1 MRLRRGRQDP
11 VPDRRQ
17 DPGAGAAEDDRPG
30 LVAKE
35 GKGEVMNK
43 RTFLQAGLAV
53 GAMAASAPA
62 AALAQAKA
70 EGRKL
75 GYAVLGLGYYA
86 TQIIMPRFSEC
97 EHSKLVALVS
107 GSPDKLARYG
117 AQYGIPESGRYSYET
132 FDRIADNPAVDI
144 VYVITPN
151 SLHRTFTE
159 RAARAGKHV
168 MCEKPMAT
176 SVADCEAM
184 IAACKAASRKLM
196 IGYRSRFEPHNL
208 DAIALARGG
217 ALGPVATIVADH
229 GWTASDPTMW
239 RVKKALSGG
248 GSLMDIGIYS
258 LNAARYLTGEEP
270 IAVNAMESTDRS
282 NPVFAEVEDTINFQL
297 LFPSGATANC
307 VSTYSANCN
316 RYRVSG
322 PKGWVEI
329 DPATSYEGQAMRAN
343 LDGQARPRTPPA
355 ARKSQ
360 FAGQLDHLSECI
372 LTGRDPIVPGEEGL
386 KDLRIIEAIYKAA
399 REGRTVKL

>member
-1 MRLRRGRQDP
+1 
-11 VPDRRQ
+11 
-17 DPGAGAAEDDRPG
+17 
-30 LVAKE
+30 
-35 GKGEVMNK
+35 MNK

>member
-1 MRLRRGRQDP
+1 
-11 VPDRRQ
+11 
-17 DPGAGAAEDDRPG
+17 
-30 LVAKE
+30 
-35 GKGEVMNK
+35 MNK
-43 RTFLQAGLAV
+43 RTFLQGGLAV
-53 GAMAASAPA
+53 GALAAAPA
-62 AALAQAKA
+62 AVLAQARA

-75 GYAVLGLGYYA
+75 GYAMLGLGYYA
-86 TQIIMPRFSEC
+86 TKIIMPRFVEC
-97 EHSKLVALVS
+97 EHSRLAALVS
-107 GSPDKLARYG
+107 GTPAKLARFG
-117 AQYGIPESGRYSYET
+117 AEYAIPEKSRYSYET
-132 FDRIADNPAVDI
+132 FDRIIDDPSVDI
-144 VYVITPN
+144 VYVVTPN
-151 SLHRTFTE
+151 SLHRSFTE

-176 SVADCEAM
+176 SVADGEAM
-184 IAACKAASRKLM
+184 IAACKAAGRKLM

-208 DAIALARGG
+208 DAIALARSG
-217 ALGPVATIVADH
+217 ALGPVRTIVADH
-229 GWTASDPTMW
+229 GWTASDASMW

-270 IAVNAMESTDRS
+270 VAVNAMESTDRS

-343 LDGQARPRTPPA
+343 LDGQAKPRTPQKLA
-355 ARKSQ
+355 KSQ

-372 LTGRDPIVPGEEGL
+372 LTGREPIVPGEEGL
-386 KDLRIIEAIYKAA
+386 KDLRIIEAIYRSA
-399 REGRTVKL
+399 REGRTVRL

>member
-1 MRLRRGRQDP
+1 
-11 VPDRRQ
+11 
-17 DPGAGAAEDDRPG
+17 
-30 LVAKE
+30 
-35 GKGEVMNK
+35 MNK
-43 RTFLQAGLAV
+43 RRFLQAGLAV
-53 GAMAASAPA
+53 GAMAATAPA

-75 GYAVLGLGYYA
+75 GYAMLGLGYYA

-97 EHSKLVALVS
+97 EHSKLTALVS

-117 AQYGIPESGRYSYET
+117 AQYGIPEKSRYSYET
-132 FDRIADNPAVDI
+132 FDRIIDDPAVDI
-144 VYVITPN
+144 VYVVTPN

-159 RAARAGKHV
+159 RAAKAGKHV

-176 SVADCEAM
+176 SVADGEAM
-184 IAACKAASRKLM
+184 IAACKVAGRKLM

-229 GWTASDPTMW
+229 GWTASDPNMW

-270 IAVNAMESTDRS
+270 IAVNAMESTDRT

-329 DPATSYEGQAMRAN
+329 DPATSYEGQTMRAN
-343 LDGQARPRTPPA
+343 LDGQARPRTPPTV
-355 ARKSQ
+355 RKSQ

-386 KDLRIIEAIYKAA
+386 KDLRIIEAIYQAA

>member
-1 MRLRRGRQDP
+1 
-11 VPDRRQ
+11 
-17 DPGAGAAEDDRPG
+17 
-30 LVAKE
+30 
-35 GKGEVMNK
+35 VMNK
-43 RTFLQAGLAV
+43 RTFLQSGLAA
-53 GAMAASAPA
+53 GAMVATAPA

-75 GYAVLGLGYYA
+75 GYAMLGLGYYA
-86 TQIIMPRFSEC
+86 TQIIMPRFAEC
-97 EHSKLVALVS
+97 EHSRLTALVS
-107 GSPDKLARYG
+107 GTPDKLAKYG
-117 AQYGIPESGRYSYET
+117 AQYGIPEKSRYSYET
-132 FDRIADNPAVDI
+132 FDRIIDDPAVDI
-144 VYVITPN
+144 VYVVTPN

-159 RAARAGKHV
+159 RAAKAGKHV

-176 SVADCEAM
+176 SVADGEAM
-184 IAACKAASRKLM
+184 IAACKAAGRKLM

-217 ALGPVATIVADH
+217 ALGPVRTIVADH
-229 GWTASDPTMW
+229 GWTASDPHMW
-239 RVKKALSGG
+239 RVKRALSGG

-270 IAVNAMESTDRS
+270 IAVNAMESTDRT

-343 LDGQARPRTPPA
+343 LDGQARPRTPPTV
-355 ARKSQ
+355 RKSQ